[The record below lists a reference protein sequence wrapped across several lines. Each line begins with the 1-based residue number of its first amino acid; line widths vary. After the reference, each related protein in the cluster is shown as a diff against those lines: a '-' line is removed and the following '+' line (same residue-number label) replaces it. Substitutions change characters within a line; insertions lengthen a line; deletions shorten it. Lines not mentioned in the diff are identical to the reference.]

1 VKDVYNENNKTLK
14 KTVKEDMRRGKDLPH
29 SPIGSINIVK
39 MAIHQRQSIGSMQFP
54 SKYQ

>member
-14 KTVKEDMRRGKDLPH
+14 KTVKEDMRRWKDLPH